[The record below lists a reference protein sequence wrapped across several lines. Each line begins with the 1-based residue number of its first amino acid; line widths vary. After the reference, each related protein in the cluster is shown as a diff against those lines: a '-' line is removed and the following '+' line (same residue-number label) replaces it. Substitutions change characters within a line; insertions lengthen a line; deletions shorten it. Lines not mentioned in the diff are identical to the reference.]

1 MAGSS
6 RFTAILDANVLY
18 PQLIRDT
25 LLSLAVE
32 GLYHARW
39 SQAIHDEWTRN
50 LAKDRPELA
59 SRLPAVVALMN
70 ASVPDCL
77 VTNFEKLVTSIELP
91 DPDDRH
97 VVAAAIVGHADAI
110 VTFNTKDFPPA
121 VLQPYGIEVQHP
133 DEFLM
138 NQLQLQKIPA
148 LSAIKKMRAR
158 WTNPERPALALITA
172 FEKRGLPLTAD
183 LLREAVD
190 LI

>member
-39 SQAIHDEWTRN
+39 SATIHDEWMRN

-59 SRLPAVVALMN
+59 ARLPVVVELMN

-77 VTNFEKLVTSIELP
+77 VTNYEKLVNSIELP

-110 VTFNTKDFPPA
+110 
-121 VLQPYGIEVQHP
+121 
-133 DEFLM
+133 
-138 NQLQLQKIPA
+138 
-148 LSAIKKMRAR
+148 KKMRAR
-158 WTNPERPALALITA
+158 WTNPEWPAQALITA

>member
-6 RFTAILDANVLY
+6 WYTAILDANVLY
-18 PQLIRDT
+18 PQLLRDT

-32 GLYHARW
+32 RLYHARW
-39 SQAIHDEWTRN
+39 SVTIHDEWTRN
-50 LAKDRPELA
+50 LAKDRPDLA
-59 SRLPAVVALMN
+59 AKLPAVIALMN

-77 VTNFEKLVTSIELP
+77 VTNYEQLANNIELP
-91 DPDDRH
+91 DADDRH

-110 VTFNTKDFPPA
+110 VTFNTKDFPEA

-133 DEFLM
+133 DEFVM

-148 LSAIKKMRAR
+148 LSAIKKMRSR
-158 WTNPERPALALITA
+158 WTNPVRPAEELIAA

-183 LLREAVD
+183 LLREALT